1 MPELSNISIIAG
13 VLAAIFLILY
23 IREYFLRKKGLKNTQ
38 SEDIVLRQKT
48 AELLKASESIQSQV
62 LADSKFINDKIDSE
76 FKNQIDVVLQKSETQ
91 ITQAQQKLIDFL
103 ADLQKRAGEFEESSQ
118 ASREARINALFDKLE
133 TRLSDFLIE
142 TEQKTTSSIELELR
156 STRELIENYK
166 AQQLKLIDENI
177 LAMMEQTLN
186 IVLGKKLSLKD
197 QLDLIYEAF
206 EKAKVEKFIA

>member
-118 ASREARINALFDKLE
+118 AYREARINALFDKLE

>member
-1 MPELSNISIIAG
+1 MI
-13 VLAAIFLILY
+13 VH
-23 IREYFLRKKGLKNTQ
+23 IREEKKKKKGLKNTQ